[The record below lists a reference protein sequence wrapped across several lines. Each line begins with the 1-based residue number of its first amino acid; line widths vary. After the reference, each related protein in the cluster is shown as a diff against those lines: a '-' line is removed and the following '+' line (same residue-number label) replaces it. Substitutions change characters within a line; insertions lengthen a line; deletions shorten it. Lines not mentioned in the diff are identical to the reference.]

1 MFISSHYKCSFEKNF
16 QLAVSELLDLARQ
29 KDHLVRIVF
38 FGTPSDNL
46 EFKFQQCCIASL
58 LGEFFSNRI
67 PAYTYLAQPLLNG
80 ACLGMEMQILE
91 GCSDAVWKYSQYG
104 PFHYLQVAVGET
116 RMLFLPG
123 ITSSNLL
130 DPVRK
135 QSENIMKII
144 SAILKEENFIVSDI
158 VRQWNYIENITGMES
173 SVKQR
178 YQEFNDVRSS
188 FYGDSFLKNG
198 YPSATG
204 IGTGHG
210 GVQIELDALSDSML
224 YSRPIDNPKQ
234 RAAYDYSADV
244 LVGTK
249 TKTTPKFERARTVS
263 LISGSWMYISGTAA
277 IRGEETIDTNAREQ
291 ALLAL
296 DNIRILLSDEV
307 INDAGVPGR
316 AELKSLRVYVKYAT
330 DFDSVKKAVEECYPN
345 LEAIYVNAGICR
357 NNLLVEMEGYA
368 LIVG

>member
-1 MFISSHYKCSFEKNF
+1 
-16 QLAVSELLDLARQ
+16 
-29 KDHLVRIVF
+29 
-38 FGTPSDNL
+38 
-46 EFKFQQCCIASL
+46 
-58 LGEFFSNRI
+58 
-67 PAYTYLAQPLLNG
+67 
-80 ACLGMEMQILE
+80 
-91 GCSDAVWKYSQYG
+91 
-104 PFHYLQVAVGET
+104 
-116 RMLFLPG
+116 
-123 ITSSNLL
+123 
-130 DPVRK
+130 
-135 QSENIMKII
+135 
-144 SAILKEENFIVSDI
+144 
-158 VRQWNYIENITGMES
+158 
-173 SVKQR
+173 
-178 YQEFNDVRSS
+178 
-188 FYGDSFLKNG
+188 
-198 YPSATG
+198 
-204 IGTGHG
+204 
-210 GVQIELDALSDSML
+210 ML

-330 DFDSVKKAVEECYPN
+330 DFDSVKKAVEEYYPN